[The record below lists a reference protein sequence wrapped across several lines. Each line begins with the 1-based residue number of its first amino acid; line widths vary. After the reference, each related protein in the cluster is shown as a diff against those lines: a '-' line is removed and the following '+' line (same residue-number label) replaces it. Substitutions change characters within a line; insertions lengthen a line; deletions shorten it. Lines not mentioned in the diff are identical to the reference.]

1 MRGAASAAV
10 LAVVWA
16 VLAAAAAAA
25 DAGRLGESVSESARA
40 GAEVAAWEVSPNWS
54 GYVLTGPAGTTISY
68 SSISGTWKVPSVTCG
83 PKHAGAASAVW
94 VGLGGYRLDKN
105 TNRGRVEQ
113 VGTNADCDASGKPEY
128 YAWFEIVPFPA
139 TTIENK
145 VQVGDT
151 ITASVRTRQSALVE
165 LQVINRTRHWTFT
178 RKITWASSDVSSAE
192 WIVEAPANCVRFLCA
207 EAPLANFGEVSIR
220 KISVTSG
227 TASGTLTTPAW
238 TAVPIRLVPESA
250 ASTKPSAVGMDSD
263 QVTPRLTPSGTPFGA
278 TPGKPSAGGTAFKV
292 SWVAN
297 ATG

>member
-10 LAVVWA
+10 LAIVWA
-16 VLAAAAAAA
+16 ALAAAAA

-54 GYVLTGPAGTTISY
+54 GYVLTGSAGKAISY
-68 SSISGTWKVPSVTCG
+68 SRISGTWKVPTVTCG
-83 PKHAGAASAVW
+83 PKNAGAASAVW

-145 VQVGDT
+145 VLVGDT
-151 ITASVRTRQSALVE
+151 ITGVGADQPLGSRGVAGDQSDERLDVHAGDHLGLVG
-165 LQVINRTRHWTFT
+165 
-178 RKITWASSDVSSAE
+178 
-192 WIVEAPANCVRFLCA
+192 RFLGRVDRRGA
-207 EAPLANFGEVSIR
+207 GKLR
-220 KISVTSG
+220 
-227 TASGTLTTPAW
+227 
-238 TAVPIRLVPESA
+238 AVPVRRGA
-250 ASTKPSAVGMDSD
+250 ARQLRRDLDTKDLRDKRVGLGDAHDPGLDGSPDSTRARDHGQHEADGRWHGQRPGDAAADAVGQAVRRDTG
-263 QVTPRLTPSGTPFGA
+263 QA
-278 TPGKPSAGGTAFKV
+278 TAGGTAFKV